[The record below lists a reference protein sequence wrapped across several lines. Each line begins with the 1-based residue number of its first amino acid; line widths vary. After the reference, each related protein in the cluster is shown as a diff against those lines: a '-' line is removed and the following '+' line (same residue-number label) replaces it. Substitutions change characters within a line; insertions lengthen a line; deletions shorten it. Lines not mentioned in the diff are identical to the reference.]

1 MANINENEFVDP
13 LDAIVKKHQEAAGIT
28 PPVVEKKEEET
39 PTIDTTPKFDNIDID
54 DDEYGDGDL
63 DREIAAEEA
72 QREQEMEQK
81 RQEVQNNKKPEVL
94 MPPQSLDPEFQKQSI
109 EFQGK
114 NLEIVSRMIEQ
125 VTKKHNIT
133 TGGIPEDK
141 RPLVMG
147 DLMEQYYQ
155 NGEVITDEFEKIILD
170 NWMVDPTGN
179 TTATQ
184 QENAPVKEERVIND
198 GPATINIDVKPDQP
212 VTVNIDDSITHVLS
226 SANVVNVRVREVTE
240 DELRRTTIIENS
252 QQDGIIQSYD
262 TGMNDTP
269 VTLPMSGYRTVVRPV
284 NWFESLAM
292 AAPTSRNQADFQM
305 RKWSIIYNHMKNNS
319 IGPFKDFDDFMHKT
333 KYADGELL
341 AWAVL
346 VATADET
353 EDLAVTCGNPK
364 CHKQFIH
371 KYQPRSIVHLD
382 AKKIPKTYK
391 EVHEV
396 APGPAAVELFNKI
409 SGKRT
414 RYELPHTKIIVE
426 FNEPS
431 AYDHIQ
437 YKLPAIKELYTRYR
451 PDDPEMENYGRD
463 SANDPMM
470 LEFNY
475 KMACMTQISAMTI
488 LKNDKEYRYTNW
500 EDIDTIISTALDVY
514 DSSILINLIGKIQT
528 SASPAEFYISDLKC
542 PHCGRVEERLD
553 IDDIAQNLLF
563 QISRRLEAMEINLT
577 ELDPN

>member
-1 MANINENEFVDP
+1 MIIRCFYCNNF
-13 LDAIVKKHQEAAGIT
+13 
-28 PPVVEKKEEET
+28 
-39 PTIDTTPKFDNIDID
+39 IDID

-226 SANVVNVRVREVTE
+226 SANVVNVRVREVT
-240 DELRRTTIIENS
+240 DRRA
-252 QQDGIIQSYD
+252 G
-262 TGMNDTP
+262 
-269 VTLPMSGYRTVVRPV
+269 
-284 NWFESLAM
+284 A
-292 AAPTSRNQADFQM
+292 
-305 RKWSIIYNHMKNNS
+305 
-319 IGPFKDFDDFMHKT
+319 
-333 KYADGELL
+333 
-341 AWAVL
+341 
-346 VATADET
+346 
-353 EDLAVTCGNPK
+353 
-364 CHKQFIH
+364 
-371 KYQPRSIVHLD
+371 
-382 AKKIPKTYK
+382 
-391 EVHEV
+391 
-396 APGPAAVELFNKI
+396 
-409 SGKRT
+409 
-414 RYELPHTKIIVE
+414 
-426 FNEPS
+426 
-431 AYDHIQ
+431 
-437 YKLPAIKELYTRYR
+437 
-451 PDDPEMENYGRD
+451 
-463 SANDPMM
+463 
-470 LEFNY
+470 
-475 KMACMTQISAMTI
+475 
-488 LKNDKEYRYTNW
+488 
-500 EDIDTIISTALDVY
+500 
-514 DSSILINLIGKIQT
+514 
-528 SASPAEFYISDLKC
+528 
-542 PHCGRVEERLD
+542 
-553 IDDIAQNLLF
+553 
-563 QISRRLEAMEINLT
+563 
-577 ELDPN
+577 